1 MGRNPG
7 KCDPKSSYSHS
18 DHNIARQD
26 NQDVIDL
33 TRCILLLE
41 KRVTELEER
50 LNNVEANEKWKGPLG

>member
-1 MGRNPG
+1 MFGE
-7 KCDPKSSYSHS
+7 DPDFDPFHT

-26 NQDVIDL
+26 NQDVINL